1 MDTVQQMD
9 EFQQKLLN
17 IWEYEREENKS
28 SPDNIL
34 LFDKMNYFIPNN
46 EMGLGC
52 IRLKTN
58 VTSIDQDGSSA
69 YIANYIMDWHDSL

>member
-1 MDTVQQMD
+1 MDTVTPMD

-17 IWEYEREENKS
+17 TWEYEREENKS

-34 LFDKMNYFIPNN
+34 LFDKMKNFIPNN
-46 EMGLGC
+46 ETGLGC

-58 VTSIDQDGSSA
+58 VISIDQDGSSA
-69 YIANYIMDWHDSL
+69 